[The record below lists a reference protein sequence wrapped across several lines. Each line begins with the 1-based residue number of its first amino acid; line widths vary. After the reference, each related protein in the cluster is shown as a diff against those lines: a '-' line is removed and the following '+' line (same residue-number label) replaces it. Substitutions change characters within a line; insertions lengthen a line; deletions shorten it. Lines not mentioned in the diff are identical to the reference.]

1 MADSPSPLLM
11 ARLLSGRL
19 CAAWPAGRRFPA
31 RRRAGSGLPRPTA
44 HVRDRHGRVRARV
57 GGERPGAELRD
68 ARHGPVRAG
77 PRRGARG
84 PALAPAM
91 IAKGHGAIVNIST
104 MAARLAVPGMS
115 VYGATKAALESLTR
129 TWATEFGGSG
139 IRVNAIAPGTTRS
152 DKVMSARGAA
162 AEQMGAATPLGRTAA
177 TSEIARVAVF
187 LASDQSSYLTGATIP
202 VDGDRTAI

>member
-1 MADSPSPLLM
+1 
-11 ARLLSGRL
+11 
-19 CAAWPAGRRFPA
+19 
-31 RRRAGSGLPRPTA
+31 
-44 HVRDRHGRVRARV
+44 
-57 GGERPGAELRD
+57 
-68 ARHGPVRAG
+68 
-77 PRRGARG
+77 
-84 PALAPAM
+84 
-91 IAKGHGAIVNIST
+91 
-104 MAARLAVPGMS
+104 MS

-152 DKVMSARGAA
+152 DKVMSVMGAA